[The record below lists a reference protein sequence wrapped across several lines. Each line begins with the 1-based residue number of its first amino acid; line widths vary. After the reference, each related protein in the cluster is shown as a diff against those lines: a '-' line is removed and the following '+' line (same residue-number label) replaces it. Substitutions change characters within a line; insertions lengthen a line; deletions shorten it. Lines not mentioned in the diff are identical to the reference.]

1 MLPPRR
7 RGPPRQALHHGGVA
21 RPRRAVF
28 EELMAG
34 ERVLFV
40 DDEEQ
45 IRKLLSTWLA
55 RHGYEVTVAN
65 DGWEALKAIRAKA
78 PDLVITD
85 VNMPNM
91 NGLELTRRMRAD
103 HRTARI
109 PVIMLSARKQA
120 DDVLTGY
127 AEGADEYIPK
137 PVEMAVLAAKV
148 EVLIR
153 RFATTRGEAVAK
165 RGGNVVLFVHGKGGV
180 GCTTL
185 AVNAAVALAA
195 TTIYR
200 VTLLDLNLEFGN
212 APMLMNLTSSRTLAD
227 LAENAHEQLDEGTF
241 LTYLEQDR
249 SGVRVLAG
257 CDVPER
263 AELVTVPAAQ
273 QAIDHL
279 QKQSDY
285 VVIDAPASFSQ
296 LVLAALDVADAAV
309 IVTAAH
315 LPSLKATKQALEV
328 LDKLSYPVERTVL
341 VVNRTSAAG
350 VEMDHVARFFNR
362 KPDIVVPYTEACDD
376 AADRGRPLTILHP
389 DSAASKVIRD
399 LAARIAVTA
408 PAGR

>member
-1 MLPPRR
+1 
-7 RGPPRQALHHGGVA
+7 
-21 RPRRAVF
+21 
-28 EELMAG
+28 MAG
-34 ERVLFV
+34 ARVLFV

-45 IRKLLSTWLA
+45 IRKLLSTWLT

-65 DGWEALKAIRAKA
+65 DGWEALKAVRSKA

-91 NGLELTRRMRAD
+91 NGLELTRRLRAD

-185 AVNAAVALAA
+185 AVNSAVALAA

-212 APMLMNLTSSRTLAD
+212 AAMLMNLTSSRTLAD
-227 LAENAHEQLDEGTF
+227 LAENAHDQLDETTF
-241 LTYLEQDR
+241 GTYLEQDR

-263 AELVTVPAAQ
+263 AELVTVPAVQ

-285 VVIDAPASFSQ
+285 VIVDAPASFSQ
-296 LVLAALDVADAAV
+296 QVLAAMDVADAAV
-309 IVTAAH
+309 IVTSAH

-328 LDKLSYPVERTVL
+328 LEKLSFPRERTVL

-362 KPDIVVPYTEACDD
+362 KPEIVVPYTEACDD

-389 DSAASKVIRD
+389 DSAASKAIRD
-399 LAARIAVTA
+399 LAARIAVAA
-408 PAGR
+408 PGGR